1 MMILG
6 ILKAVLKKDF
16 QTLIKYKLNLFTTLF
31 SILFYILIIFFF
43 SETFTIKDPISE
55 GNDQNSLFLFF
66 LSGLLLIDLTVT
78 CASNMPLT
86 INFYQT
92 SGIMEELISDFK
104 TLLFSVIFS
113 ISLPFL
119 ISLIKFFVYLLLAK
133 FLLSQDIIFSLQL
146 LILFPYFFIYLLSIA
161 GIGLIASS
169 LTIVFKRG
177 NPIIQLNNI
186 LTLSLSGA
194 FIPISQLG
202 WIVDSLSHLLPAK
215 HYLEILRRIL
225 GIYDS
230 NLALITSS
238 TIWLSSLSLIFFLLG
253 TFVFKQAINYA
264 KLNNNIS
271 DY

>member
-1 MMILG
+1 M
-6 ILKAVLKKDF
+6 
-16 QTLIKYKLNLFTTLF
+16 
-31 SILFYILIIFFF
+31 
-43 SETFTIKDPISE
+43 
-55 GNDQNSLFLFF
+55 
-66 LSGLLLIDLTVT
+66 
-78 CASNMPLT
+78 
-86 INFYQT
+86 
-92 SGIMEELISDFK
+92 
-104 TLLFSVIFS
+104 
-113 ISLPFL
+113 
-119 ISLIKFFVYLLLAK
+119 
-133 FLLSQDIIFSLQL
+133 
-146 LILFPYFFIYLLSIA
+146 ILFPYLLIYLLSIA